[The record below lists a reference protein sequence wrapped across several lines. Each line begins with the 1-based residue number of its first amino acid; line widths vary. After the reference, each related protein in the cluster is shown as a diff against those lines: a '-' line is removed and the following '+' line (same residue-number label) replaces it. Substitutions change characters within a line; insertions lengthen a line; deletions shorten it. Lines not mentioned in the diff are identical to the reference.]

1 MKCPTCKGTGKVEE
15 EGLRPDE
22 WETVKCIECKGTGE
36 RNIVLI
42 VTLWDE
48 DNECEMTS
56 EEVPTVSYE
65 QGAEAVARL
74 TKYAQEN

>member
-1 MKCPTCKGTGKVEE
+1 MKCSTCKGTGKVEV
-15 EGLRPDE
+15 GQFDDYQQM
-22 WETVKCIECKGTGE
+22 KCDVCMGKGE

-74 TKYAQEN
+74 VKYAQEN